1 MASVESYSSGYI
13 PQVVTGT
20 EAASQSFK
28 AGDLVHLDTDGKV
41 EIATAGNI
49 DGIARGDA
57 SGTTNNLLEI
67 ELIDLNEL
75 YTCAYKDS
83 ATAQTLVGALADFVF
98 TVGAHTLDD
107 NGATTD
113 AFVVALDPRDTLG
126 TSGGRLIF
134 RFLPALVKG

>member
-13 PQVVTGT
+13 PQVITAT
-20 EAASQSFK
+20 ESAGESYK
-28 AGDLVHLDTDGKV
+28 KGDLIHLDSDGLV

-49 DGIARGDA
+49 DGIAKADA
-57 SGTTNNLLEI
+57 SGTANTLTEI
-67 ELIDLNEL
+67 ELIDLNQL
-75 YTCAYKDS
+75 YTCAYKAS

-98 TVGAHTLDD
+98 TAGAHTLDD
-107 NGATTD
+107 SGATTD
-113 AFVVALDPRDTLG
+113 VFVVALDPRDTLG